1 MPCYFYVLMFYIKA
15 VDIYIYINN
24 SVELKTNMF
33 IVSTNKDKEMF
44 IKILSN
50 DSTQGSKLK

>member
-1 MPCYFYVLMFYIKA
+1 MFYIKA

>member
-1 MPCYFYVLMFYIKA
+1 MFYIKA

-33 IVSTNKDKEMF
+33 KWAQTKTRKC
-44 IKILSN
+44 LSRF
-50 DSTQGSKLK
+50 